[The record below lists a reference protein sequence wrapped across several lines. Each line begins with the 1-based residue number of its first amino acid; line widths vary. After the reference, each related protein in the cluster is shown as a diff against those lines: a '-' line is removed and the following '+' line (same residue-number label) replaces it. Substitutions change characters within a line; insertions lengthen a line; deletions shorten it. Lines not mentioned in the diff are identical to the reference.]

1 MITAMKKLTFRKQD
15 IYKGDLILVNSGHP
29 IKEEPLPFELMQ
41 VHLDYPEI
49 TLRKRANQMLNQ
61 LIRNIGGTHQIVP
74 VSGYRSIYE
83 QASIYEECLREE
95 GVGYTT
101 NFVALPNC
109 SEHQTGL
116 AIDLAENKPDI
127 DYICPEFPYTGICQI
142 FRENAARYG
151 FIERY
156 QEGKEA
162 ITNVAKEPWHFRYV
176 GCPHAQLIQQ
186 QDLTLE
192 EYIEGLKQYRQDGS
206 PWHCCMDGQ
215 RYEIFFVPADDSDQ
229 LAVALPPHACCQV
242 SGNNEDGLIITLWEK
257 TVRYTTPTYLK

>member
-1 MITAMKKLTFRKQD
+1 MKILSFQKQD
-15 IYKGDLILVNSGHP
+15 IYRGDLILVNATHP
-29 IKEEPLPFELMQ
+29 IKEETKPLELMQ
-41 VHLDYPEI
+41 VYSNFPEI
-49 TLRKRANQMLNQ
+49 TLRKRATQMLNQ
-61 LIRNIGGTHQIVP
+61 LMMDIDSTHQIVP
-74 VSGYRSIYE
+74 VSGYRTVYE

-101 NFVALPNC
+101 DFVALPNC

-127 DYICPEFPYTGICQI
+127 DFICPDFPYTGICQK

-176 GCPHAQLIQQ
+176 GCPHAQLIME
-186 QDLTLE
+186 QDSTLE
-192 EYIEGLKQYRQDGS
+192 EYIEVLKQYRQDGTQLRYS
-206 PWHCCMDGQ
+206 VDDRQ
-215 RYEIFFVPADDSDQ
+215 YEIFFLPVDELDQ
-229 LAVALPPHACCQV
+229 VSVALPKNACCQV
-242 SGNNEDGLIITLWEK
+242 SGNNENGLIITLWEK
-257 TVRYTTPTYLK
+257 TVR